1 MPMYT
6 RRSLFGASESWV
18 ITLARRA
25 AVLSKSV
32 WLAGSIGLTAM
43 PSTPLVSRSS
53 MMRFW
58 SLMPSTGMR
67 VWASTPS
74 FSPAAFTPAEAMV
87 QNEATPLDTKAIL
100 RFLPAAGAEASPA
113 LPESAVSAGL
123 LQAVSP
129 SSRAVQT
136 ERERKRFMGFGE
148 LRFWGW
154 RSGGSGAVQQTVMPP
169 LTCRVWPV
177 TKDEALLAR

>member
-6 RRSLFGASESWV
+6 SRSLFGASESWV

-25 AVLSKSV
+25 AVLSRSV

-53 MMRFW
+53 IMRFW

-74 FSPAAFTPAEAMV
+74 FSPAVFTPAEAMV

-100 RFLPAAGAEASPA
+100 RFLPPLEAVPVALSEVFEAAE
-113 LPESAVSAGL
+113 SAGL

-129 SSRAVQT
+129 SSSAVHT
-136 ERERKRFMGFGE
+136 ERERIRFMGEGEVRVGEGE
-148 LRFWGW
+148 LRFSR
-154 RSGGSGAVQQTVMPP
+154 RS
-169 LTCRVWPV
+169 CHR
-177 TKDEALLAR
+177 